1 MTECS
6 FCAGSGC
13 SSCHQTGHKDI
24 TYQIGALLDFRSSDI
39 EVAGLPAAHLQAGK
53 LMDTNWNTP
62 VGIWTGQ

>member
-1 MTECS
+1 MPECR

-13 SSCHQTGHKDI
+13 TACRHSGQQDI
-24 TYQIGALLDFRSSDI
+24 TYQIGALLDFRGCDI